1 MVSRVHPRI
10 ALGYFTLEAL
20 LLYPPRAIVMR
31 LHRRDVS
38 YAVILIGRL
47 LVPTGRQLQ

>member
-20 LLYPPRAIVMR
+20 LLYPSPAIVMR
-31 LHRRDVS
+31 LHRRNIS
-38 YAVILIGRL
+38 YAVIRMPETADL
-47 LVPTGRQLQ
+47 LGL